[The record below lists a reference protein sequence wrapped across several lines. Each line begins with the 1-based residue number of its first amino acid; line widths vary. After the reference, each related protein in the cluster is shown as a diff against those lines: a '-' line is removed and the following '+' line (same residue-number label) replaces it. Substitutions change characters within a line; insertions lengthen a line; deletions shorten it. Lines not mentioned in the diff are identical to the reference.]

1 MFQNYKFRSRSE
13 RRAADYLIDLNI
25 DFEFE
30 PHYIPYMWIES
41 KKYLPDFILPSG
53 IILEVK
59 GRFTLDDRKKHLFLR
74 QSNPDLDVRFVFDNP
89 NKKLNKGAK
98 TTYADWCNKNEFIFC
113 KLSDGIPDSWLNE
126 RGNRKVSGRSRKSRR
141 KQSNKS

>member
-1 MFQNYKFRSRSE
+1 MSQKYKFRSRSE
-13 RRAADYLIDLNI
+13 RRAADYLIALNV

-74 QSNPDLDVRFVFDNP
+74 QSNPDLDVRFVFD
-89 NKKLNKGAK
+89 
-98 TTYADWCNKNEFIFC
+98 
-113 KLSDGIPDSWLNE
+113 S
-126 RGNRKVSGRSRKSRR
+126 VS
-141 KQSNKS
+141 

>member
-1 MFQNYKFRSRSE
+1 MSQKYKFRSRSE
-13 RRAADYLIDLNI
+13 RRAADYLIALNV
-25 DFEFE
+25 DFKFE

-98 TTYADWCNKNEFIFC
+98 TTYADWCNKNDFMFC
-113 KLSDGIPDSWLNE
+113 KLSDGIPDSWLDE
-126 RGNRKVSGRSRKSRR
+126 RRNRKVSGRSRKSRR
-141 KQSNKS
+141 KQNNKS